1 MSLVLLNQYLRGMIA
16 LQFPESKPSIRRQA
30 GKEQVFCV
38 ARNRWVAL
46 TPEEW
51 VRQNLLLMMH
61 ENFGYPLSLA
71 SVEKQVRV
79 GELTRRFDILW
90 YDRQGR
96 PFLVMECKEPDVA
109 LTEDVLQQVLRYNIP
124 LRAPFVFI
132 SNGKACMGFELI
144 QDQFRE
150 IGEFPPMPLH

>member
-1 MSLVLLNQYLRGMIA
+1 MVP
-16 LQFPESKPSIRRQA
+16 LQFPDKKPSLRRRE

-51 VRQNLLLMMH
+51 VRQNLLLMMS
-61 ENFGYPLSLA
+61 ENFGYPLSLV
-71 SVEKQVRV
+71 SVEKQIRV
-79 GELTRRFDILW
+79 GELLRRFDILW

-96 PFLVMECKEPDVA
+96 PFLVMECKEPDVP

-132 SNGKACMGFELI
+132 SNGHACMGFELN

-150 IGEFPPMPLH
+150 IGFFPAMPL